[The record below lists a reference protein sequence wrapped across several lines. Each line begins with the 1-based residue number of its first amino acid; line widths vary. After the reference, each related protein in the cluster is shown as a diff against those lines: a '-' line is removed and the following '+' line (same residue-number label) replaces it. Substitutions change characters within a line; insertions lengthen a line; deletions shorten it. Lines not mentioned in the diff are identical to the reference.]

1 MINQDVQRRVDAY
14 RGNPGALMKRYQMTQ
29 ELLDLLALQKLKSE
43 KEAAARE
50 MAMAMQQGGEPP
62 TVAQQRE
69 QEVTQMTK
77 QELAQQLGGLAQLAQ
92 QRQRPPMM
100 SGVATAP
107 GADNVMPPQAM
118 AAGGIVAFQSGGMPP
133 STALEMLT
141 AQPEEREAPA
151 TKAEIDRM
159 TLTELQRYNRTG
171 EVPARLRE
179 AARAPETPQ
188 AADADL
194 EAAFAPS
201 GARMPPRT
209 QEAAPT
215 PAAEPSEDQIDKLLK
230 RALKTQ
236 EPKRFGGGLGA
247 LPAVRTAAQIQQEL
261 GIGVGAQGQPVG
273 TQQQQDMF
281 KKLRELRDS
290 AETMTPPG
298 ISDENRRA
306 REEAIRR
313 AEQQR
318 AEEFDPERQR
328 IRALRDFLLGGAG
341 RRGLG
346 SIMAGAGIAASQ
358 GMSAAEAAARARDK
372 EIEAMRETERARG
385 ETAAEKA
392 FLAKQKG
399 VETALS
405 AERALLELSV
415 RMSEGDKDRGV
426 RLASLA
432 QELASRENLTRAELA
447 ARIQMEADRL
457 GVTLSVAD
465 ANRLVDIAK
474 VQAQRE
480 ATEAQ
485 RESTEQSRREALD
498 VRRDAARTQ
507 VYSAMNKSLEDVRE
521 RFDKER
527 RENMMLNTLLSKF
540 ESGEALKPE
549 QAALVQSYQN
559 RRKAAENAVRRD
571 YAPALLGGDA
581 FKKLI
586 EDARQERARRQPE

>member
-77 QELAQQLGGLAQLAQ
+77 QELAQQLGGLAQPAQ

-133 STALEMLT
+133 STAAEMLT
-141 AQPEEREAPA
+141 AQPEERTPA
-151 TKAEIDRM
+151 TKAEIDQM
-159 TLTELQRYNRTG
+159 TLPELQRYNRTG

-346 SIMAGAGIAASQ
+346 SIMAGAGIAGSQ
-358 GMSAAEAAARARDK
+358 AMSAAEAAARARDK

-399 VETALS
+399 VETALG

-485 RESTEQSRREALD
+485 RESTTQARQEAAD
-498 VRRDAARTQ
+498 VRRDVARSQ
-507 VYSAMNKSLEDVRE
+507 LFSSMAKSLEDVRE

-586 EDARQERARRQPE
+586 EEARQERARRQPE